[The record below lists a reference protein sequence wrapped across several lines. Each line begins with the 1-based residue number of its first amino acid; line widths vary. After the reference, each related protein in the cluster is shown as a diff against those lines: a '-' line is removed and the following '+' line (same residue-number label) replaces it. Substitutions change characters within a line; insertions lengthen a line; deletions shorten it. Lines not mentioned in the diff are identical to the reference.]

1 MKTDRATET
10 DRPLAGRHVLVTRPA
25 ALVDALVAMLV
36 DAGASLYR
44 APLLRLEPI
53 PESPA
58 LRAHAQEL
66 DRYDILIVTSR
77 NAVHYGM
84 PLLAR
89 FWPQW
94 PVAQRWLAIGAATA
108 AALATHGIDATAP
121 ADARSEGLLALTA
134 LRNVAGRRV
143 LLITG
148 EGGRELL
155 EETLAARGATVS
167 RLAVYRRIGA
177 PDAAVAINA
186 FRDILVDAPDGV
198 GTRAALVTSSEALQN
213 LLGLA
218 PWLPG
223 SDVRVVV
230 ASERIAAQARAAG
243 ITNISTAQ
251 GADDTHMVAAL
262 RAWACGARNSEDH
275 A

>member
-1 MKTDRATET
+1 MATDRTTDT

-25 ALVDALVAMLV
+25 ALVDALGTMLV
-36 DAGASLYR
+36 NAGASLYC

-53 PESPA
+53 PENPS
-58 LRAHAQEL
+58 LRACAQEL
-66 DRYDILIVTSR
+66 DRYDIIIVTSR

-148 EGGRELL
+148 EGGRELI
-155 EETLAARGATVS
+155 EATLTARGATVS
-167 RLAVYRRIGA
+167 RLAVYRRIGV

-186 FRDILVDAPDGV
+186 FRDTLIDAPADAS
-198 GTRAALVTSSEALQN
+198 THAALVTSSEALQN
-213 LLGLA
+213 LLGFA

-230 ASERIAAQARAAG
+230 ASERIAAGARAAG
-243 ITNISTAQ
+243 ITNISTAH
-251 GADDTHMVAAL
+251 GADDAHMVAAL
-262 RAWACGARNSEDH
+262 RAWACGAQDSEDR